1 MNDKAEQ
8 LGMRNSHFSVAHGM
22 HHDNNYSSA
31 MDIAK
36 LSTHAMTRE
45 QFREVV
51 IQQSRETPSKVFK
64 EHTYRWENTNNLLKE
79 GFDGIKTGITPTAGP
94 CLSASI
100 RKDDFNVVVVVLSCC
115 SMDSRWYE
123 VPKLVTWGIK
133 KIQKIQQAPISSKL
147 RQHLLKS
154 ITYI

>member
-45 QFREVV
+45 
-51 IQQSRETPSKVFK
+51 
-64 EHTYRWENTNNLLKE
+64 
-79 GFDGIKTGITPTAGP
+79 
-94 CLSASI
+94 
-100 RKDDFNVVVVVLSCC
+100 
-115 SMDSRWYE
+115 
-123 VPKLVTWGIK
+123 
-133 KIQKIQQAPISSKL
+133 
-147 RQHLLKS
+147 
-154 ITYI
+154 